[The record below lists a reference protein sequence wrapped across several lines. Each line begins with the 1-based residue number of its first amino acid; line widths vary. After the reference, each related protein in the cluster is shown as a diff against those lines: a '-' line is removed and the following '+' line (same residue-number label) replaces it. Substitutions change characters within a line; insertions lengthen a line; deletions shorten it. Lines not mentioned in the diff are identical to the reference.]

1 MLRKIALSSPSKVQV
16 LPSWTPIPVG
26 SLKLNFS
33 GSALGHLGQLGI
45 GGVIRDSVGAHLLS
59 FSSPYGFCL
68 VNEAKLIALWTGL
81 CEVV

>member
-1 MLRKIALSSPSKVQV
+1 MFEKDCLIFPFQSSSIA
-16 LPSWTPIPVG
+16 SWTPIPVG

-33 GSALGHLGQLGI
+33 GSALGNLGQLGI
-45 GGVIRDSVGAHLLS
+45 GGIIRGSVSAHLLS

-81 CEVV
+81 CEAV